1 MASRLSL
8 QKTLED
14 ILGSRNVYYQPPASV
29 KMKYPA
35 IVYSRKDIETIHANN
50 AKYNSRRCYDVT
62 VIDENPDSIFL
73 DKILELPLSRFDR
86 HYTAENLNHDVF
98 TIYY

>member
-8 QKTLED
+8 QKTLEG

-35 IVYSRKDIETIHANN
+35 IVYSRKDIETINANN